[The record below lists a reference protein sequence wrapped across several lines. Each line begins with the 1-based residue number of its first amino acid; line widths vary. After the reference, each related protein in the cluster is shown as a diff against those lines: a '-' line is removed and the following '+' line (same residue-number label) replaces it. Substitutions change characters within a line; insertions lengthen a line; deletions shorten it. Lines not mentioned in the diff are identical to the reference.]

1 MLKWY
6 ESSGCS
12 RFVPQST
19 LVEFMRWGKGK
30 TQLGLLQMRLSEY
43 LSLHRMSETAFAK
56 HIGLSQAAVN
66 RYCKGR
72 VPAPEALKAIIRA
85 TGGAVTANDFFA
97 PTSEINSHP
106 NSPFQPLAH
115 EKDRTP

>member
-66 RYCKGR
+66 RYLQR
-72 VPAPEALKAIIRA
+72 PRA
-85 TGGAVTANDFFA
+85 SARGTEGDYSRNWWRGNG
-97 PTSEINSHP
+97 E
-106 NSPFQPLAH
+106 
-115 EKDRTP
+115 